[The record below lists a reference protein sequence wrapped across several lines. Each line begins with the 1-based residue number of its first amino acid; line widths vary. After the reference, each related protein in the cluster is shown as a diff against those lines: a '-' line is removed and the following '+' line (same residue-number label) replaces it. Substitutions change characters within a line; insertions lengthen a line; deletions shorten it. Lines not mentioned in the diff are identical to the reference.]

1 MPGTHTGTLP
11 RGSAFPWLA
20 PVGVLVNH
28 GFPEDLLSHLE
39 PGPPLIRI
47 TQQNPGIRSS
57 AGVLIICAGSDPAA
71 RIGTVTPEYG
81 ALGLRPG
88 SAARG
93 TFCRAADVNWEGHVI
108 IRPLN
113 RVNAVAAV
121 PDGGS
126 DATVITAKHVVPA
139 QAQRVEPAQAQRVEP
154 AQAQRVEPAQLELS
168 CRTGANGYQIVS
180 VTGELD
186 IATAEQAYSY
196 ISEVID
202 GRPAPV
208 TVDLSGLTFCD
219 ASGLGALAR
228 IARHARRGRPPAH
241 ARLGPAVAGEDH
253 AYYRRR
259 PGLPRAAPVSS
270 RLLGVTCRAQSRPD
284 WLNLAR

>member
-1 MPGTHTGTLP
+1 M
-11 RGSAFPWLA
+11 
-20 PVGVLVNH
+20 
-28 GFPEDLLSHLE
+28 
-39 PGPPLIRI
+39 
-47 TQQNPGIRSS
+47 
-57 AGVLIICAGSDPAA
+57 
-71 RIGTVTPEYG
+71 
-81 ALGLRPG
+81 
-88 SAARG
+88 
-93 TFCRAADVNWEGHVI
+93 I

-126 DATVITAKHVVPA
+126 DAAVKTAKHVVPA
-139 QAQRVEPAQAQRVEP
+139 QAKRVEPV
-154 AQAQRVEPAQLELS
+154 QLELS

-228 IARHARRGRPPAH
+228 IARHAREVGRQLMLTSARPSLLRIMRITGLDRAFPELHPSAH
-241 ARLGPAVAGEDH
+241 AYSA
-253 AYYRRR
+253 
-259 PGLPRAAPVSS
+259 
-270 RLLGVTCRAQSRPD
+270 
-284 WLNLAR
+284 